1 MLDNLWIECEAM
13 SMTPDVN
20 CCMADLPTTIPAFV
34 ASNTDGSYTIILN
47 ARLSREQHL
56 KSYEHEMKHIL
67 NGDYERKCPA
77 DLIEIWARR

>member
-1 MLDNLWIECEAM
+1 
-13 SMTPDVN
+13 MTPDVN
-20 CCMADLPTTIPAFV
+20 VYMNDLPTTIPAFV
-34 ASNTDGSYTIILN
+34 VSNSDGSYTIILN

-56 KSYEHEMKHIL
+56 KSYEHEMNHIL